1 MKKTPDR
8 LLAENIPDES
18 TGLPGIRAWR
28 TVYWIVG
35 AIFLIWISLL
45 TWLTQYYAA

>member
-1 MKKTPDR
+1 MKKPSDHS
-8 LLAENIPDES
+8 LAENAPDES
-18 TGLPGIRAWR
+18 TGLPGIVKWR

-35 AIFLIWISLL
+35 AIFLLWIGLL